1 MSTAHQTSV
10 RLRAYVSRMNST
22 NQQQNSDVVIIG
34 FEARMAPAEAA
45 MKIPALWARFASEGV
60 AVKSRADDAAV
71 YAVYCDYENDGAAP
85 YTMVLGFAVDAS
97 TEVPKGLRRVRIPA
111 GRYARFEVKGPPQNV
126 LWGAWSFIN
135 GAWAAKSSRRF
146 IADAERYLAPPAAD
160 GSVHAELLIGVE

>member
-1 MSTAHQTSV
+1 
-10 RLRAYVSRMNST
+10 MNPT
-22 NQQQNSDVVIIG
+22 NQQQQRDVVIIG
-34 FEARMAPAEAA
+34 FEVRVAPADAA
-45 MKIPALWARFASEGV
+45 TKIPALWARFAREGV
-60 AVKSRADDAAV
+60 AVKPRADDAGV

-111 GRYARFEVKGPPQNV
+111 GRYARFEVRGQPRQA

-135 GAWAAKSSRRF
+135 GAWDQRSSRRF
-146 IADAERYLAPPAAD
+146 IADAERYLAPPAPD

>member
-1 MSTAHQTSV
+1 
-10 RLRAYVSRMNST
+10 MNST
-22 NQQQNSDVVIIG
+22 HQQQTSDVVIIG
-34 FEARMAPAEAA
+34 FEARISPSEAA
-45 MKIPALWARFASEGV
+45 TKIPALWARFASEGV
-60 AVKSRADDAAV
+60 GVKSSGEV

-97 TEVPKGLRRVRIPA
+97 TEVPKGLRRVRLPA
-111 GRYARFEVKGPPQNV
+111 GRYARFEVKGPPQQA

-135 GAWAAKSSRRF
+135 GAWPEKSSRRF